1 LRGVWETVR
10 VRVSL
15 AAPDS
20 DNPNLF
26 FAMIEGSDYL
36 YASMDTKIHIIEI
49 DLHTIK
55 LKH

>member
-1 LRGVWETVR
+1 
-10 VRVSL
+10 
-15 AAPDS
+15 
-20 DNPNLF
+20 
-26 FAMIEGSDYL
+26 MIEGSDYL